1 VKNTGIALLSALSAT
16 LLAACA
22 TGGSPYSQ
30 PYALFEADPR
40 NEAADTRPAIPMKID
55 GSMVRIGERYPV
67 APGVRQV
74 EVSIPGPRG
83 MSDPGRQTLSIDA
96 KACTRYYLTAK
107 RSTRTS
113 DDWRAM
119 VEYTEVIGE
128 CASKFGGAK

>member
-1 VKNTGIALLSALSAT
+1 MKPTGIVLLSVVSAT

-22 TGGSPYSQ
+22 TGSGPYSQ

-40 NEAADTRPAIPMKID
+40 SDVRDTRPAIPMKID

-83 MSDPGRQTLSIDA
+83 MSDPERQTIAVDA
-96 KACTRYYLTAK
+96 KPCTRYYLTAK
-107 RSTRTS
+107 RPTRTS
-113 DDWRAM
+113 DDWNAM
-119 VEYTEVIGE
+119 VEYTEPIGE
-128 CASKFGGAK
+128 CMSKFGIGK

>member
-1 VKNTGIALLSALSAT
+1 MKSTRIVLLSAASAT

-22 TGGSPYSQ
+22 TGSGPYSQ
-30 PYALFEADPR
+30 PYVLFEADPR
-40 NEAADTRPAIPMKID
+40 NDVADTRPAIPMKID
-55 GSMVRIGERYPV
+55 GAMVRIGERYPV

-83 MSDPGRQTLSIDA
+83 MSDPERQTLAIDG

-107 RSTRTS
+107 RSSRTS

-128 CASKFGGAK
+128 CAHKFGLAK

>member
-1 VKNTGIALLSALSAT
+1 MKTTGILMLSAVSAT

-22 TGGSPYSQ
+22 TGSSPYSE

-40 NEAADTRPAIPMKID
+40 SDVRDTRPAVPMKID
-55 GSMVRIGERYPV
+55 GTLVRIGERYPV

-74 EVSIPGPRG
+74 EVSIPGARA
-83 MSDPGRQTLSIDA
+83 MSDSERQTLAIDA
-96 KACTRYYLTAK
+96 KPCVRYYLTAK

-119 VEYTEVIGE
+119 VEYTEPIGE
-128 CASKFGGAK
+128 CAAKFGIAK